1 VLSPT
6 SPAITDGTNH
16 NEQSSPIFI
25 PSIRFHLNPTTTCDT
40 SDHTYIRVDDIF
52 QPPSLDEQVN
62 WEKIERKNVL
72 FESISYSVF
81 DMGRCILLEWK
92 RWSRSVG
99 ICFVCRK
106 FFFSN
111 EFDWSVLNE
120 IGEIGAFLI
129 RPSSPANVSCTHQY
143 VLFIWLN
150 HIPNRLIFFRHWV
163 FTHSKE

>member
-1 VLSPT
+1 MWHIGSYLYT
-6 SPAITDGTNH
+6 SRWYF
-16 NEQSSPIFI
+16 S
-25 PSIRFHLNPTTTCDT
+25 T
-40 SDHTYIRVDDIF
+40 SVVRRT
-52 QPPSLDEQVN
+52 SKL
-62 WEKIERKNVL
+62 RKNRVKQRSIWINFL
-72 FESISYSVF
+72 FSLWHGTMYFTRMKKMIT
-81 DMGRCILLEWK
+81 L
-92 RWSRSVG
+92 SRHLFCLSKV
-99 ICFVCRK
+99 
-106 FFFSN
+106 FFSN